1 MESDPITQAPEPVFG
16 HLIQL
21 THLDYPVLGVE
32 KQQTIGPKFSF
43 IVREV
48 DLLVGN
54 L

>member
-21 THLDYPVLGVE
+21 THLDYPVLGV
-32 KQQTIGPKFSF
+32 KQEETIGPEFPF